1 MVAFTLCTKL
11 NNLSSDNSKK
21 FNKDFDQKLS
31 PDQLLKIRQEIKA
44 EVRQDII
51 KAYSIGIIVT
61 LLFIGILWYL
71 IS

>member
-44 EVRQDII
+44 EVRQDMI